1 MTAMF
6 IPCPAA
12 EREEPVDDG
21 TPEDR
26 LQAALRVHG
35 GDLLEFAG
43 QMTTEQR
50 RDGTISGWLWR
61 DIKRAV
67 GRLNEAVA
75 EFAREKPAKV

>member
-1 MTAMF
+1 MTA
-6 IPCPAA
+6 ILVPSPTVAEPEEDDAA
-12 EREEPVDDG
+12 
-21 TPEDR
+21 PEDR

-43 QMTTEQR
+43 QMTIEQR
-50 RDGTISGWLWR
+50 QDGTISGWLWR

-75 EFAREKPAKV
+75 EFAREKPANV